1 MGCVRIIPCL
11 DVNNGRVVK
20 GVAFENLKEKGDPLL
35 FARKYEE
42 QGADELVFLDVG
54 ATVESRKMTLNL
66 LEEVSSEI
74 FIPLTAGGGISSEED
89 MRSVLRAGADKV
101 SLCSAALKDPELVR
115 RGARAF
121 GSQCIVISIDARRV
135 GEKWHACTHGG
146 RKDTG
151 IDAIDWGKR
160 CRELG
165 AGEILLNSIDRD
177 GTQIGYD
184 LELTRAMSQAVDIP
198 VIASGG
204 AGTVEQMLDGVIQG
218 QADAVLLASL
228 LHDGKLTIKEVKD
241 YFKEKG
247 VDVRC

>member
-1 MGCVRIIPCL
+1 
-11 DVNNGRVVK
+11 VVK

>member
-20 GVAFENLKEKGDPLL
+20 GVAFEDLKEKGDPLL

-74 FIPLTAGGGISSEED
+74 FIPLTAGGGISSDED

-146 RKDTG
+146 KKDTG

>member
-1 MGCVRIIPCL
+1 MGCVRVIPCL
-11 DVNNGRVVK
+11 DVNNGCVVK
-20 GVAFENLKEKGDPLL
+20 GVGFQNLKEKGDPLL
-35 FARKYEE
+35 FARSYEE

-54 ATVESRKMTLNL
+54 ATVESRKMTLKL
-66 LEEVSSEI
+66 LEEISSEI

-101 SLCSAALKDPELVR
+101 SLCSAALRDPELIR

-121 GSQCIVISIDARRV
+121 GSQCIVISIDVRKAGKR
-135 GEKWHACTHGG
+135 WHACTHGG
-146 RKDTG
+146 KQDTG

-177 GTQIGYD
+177 GTQTGYD

-204 AGTVEQMLDGVIQG
+204 VGTVEQLLEGLQQG
-218 QADAVLLASL
+218 QADSVLLASL
-228 LHDGKLTIKEVKD
+228 LHEGRLTVKEIKD
-241 YFKEKG
+241 YFREKG